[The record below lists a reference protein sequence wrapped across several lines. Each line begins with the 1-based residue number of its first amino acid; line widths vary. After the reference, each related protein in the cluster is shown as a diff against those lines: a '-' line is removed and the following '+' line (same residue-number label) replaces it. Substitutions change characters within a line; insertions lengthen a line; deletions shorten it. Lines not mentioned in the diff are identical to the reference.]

1 MKSIIPLFLV
11 SLLWITACD
20 TGLQGDFKENRPPKT
35 FFNISEINLPEGER
49 LVSQISISW
58 WGDDPDGYVVGY
70 EFVIGDTT
78 GAEWVYTTSTDSTFV
93 LPIPQGEMD
102 ANVRFTVRA
111 IDNEDARDPEPP
123 SLVFPIRN
131 SPPEIAFA
139 RFQTPP
145 DTTYRV
151 ASFGWDVSDPDG
163 NANLNRVEIA
173 VNDTTQWFA
182 VPVEN
187 NFITLRIDD
196 TGVSPDAQVLL
207 GRALSSS
214 GIRLPG
220 VITDAENTLYVRAFD
235 NAEAVSRVISH
246 TWYVKQQ
253 RSRILFLHDYEGPD
267 GPARVNLHLG
277 ILRLAGI
284 TTVDFWNIS
293 DGIAIGGNRVP
304 FTNAFPDRSL
314 VDPTINLML
323 AEWDHIYWLSNN
335 LDRNI
340 GYAIETTLGFFENG
354 GTMFINIP
362 TKRIPDDSPVLE
374 FLPFERMATLP
385 AGQQSFFIANG
396 SEVIPSETITD
407 PPRLV
412 FRRNQLA
419 AVPIVPFGETVRL
432 FEADFKTRPV
442 FGQPIDFEGSKL
454 ISATNPQESILF
466 FGIDLSEFTAD
477 SDLTRLIRFA
487 AIETLG
493 FQQ

>member
-1 MKSIIPLFLV
+1 MKSIISLFLV

-35 FFNISEINLPEGER
+35 FFTISEINLPEGER

-58 WGDDPDGYVVGY
+58 WGDDPDGYVVGF

-78 GAEWVYTTSTDSTFV
+78 GAEWVYTTSSDSTFV

-102 ANVRFTVRA
+102 ANVRFTIRA
-111 IDNEDARDPEPP
+111 IDNEGARDPEPP

-151 ASFGWDVSDPDG
+151 ASFGWNVSDPDG
-163 NANLNRVEIA
+163 DANLNRVEIA
-173 VNDTTQWFA
+173 INDTTQWFA

-187 NFITLRIDD
+187 NFVTLRIDD
-196 TGVSPDAQVLL
+196 TGPSPDAAVLF

-214 GIRLPG
+214 GITLPG
-220 VITDAENTLYVRAFD
+220 VVTDAENTVFVRAFD

-267 GPARVNLHLG
+267 GPSRVNLHLDL
-277 ILRLAGI
+277 LRQAGI

-314 VDPTINLML
+314 IDPTVNLML

-340 GYAIETTLGFFENG
+340 GYAIEMTLRFFENG

-374 FLPFERMATLP
+374 FLPFERMETLP

-396 SEVIPSETITD
+396 SEVIASETITD

-419 AVPIVPFGETVRL
+419 SVPIVPFGETVRL

-442 FGQPIDFEGSKL
+442 FGQPIDFQGSKL

-466 FGIDLSEFTAD
+466 FGIDISEFTAD
-477 SDLTRLIRFA
+477 SDRSGLIRFA